1 MESNTVLFIKV
12 LNWVSLK
19 MPKVPKI
26 VVSLCSVFFIAAAV
40 CEWEAKNQ
48 EDHPIMFLT
57 LLNY

>member
-1 MESNTVLFIKV
+1 
-12 LNWVSLK
+12 

-48 EDHPIMFLT
+48 EDHLITFLT